1 MTNDPLW
8 KRIIAQ
14 KRQIRDQLLAPYLVD
29 DVDSRLPRVDRVD
42 ERSRL
47 DQEPKIQTITDID
60 SIALL
65 LERLRKGEF
74 TAEVVVHAY
83 IKR

>member
-1 MTNDPLW
+1 MTNEPLW

-29 DVDSRLPRVDRVD
+29 DVDSRLPRVDRMD

-47 DQEPKIQTITDID
+47 DQEPEIQTITDID
-60 SIALL
+60 NIAVLL
-65 LERLRKGEF
+65 DRLRKGEF
-74 TAEVVVHAY
+74 TAEVVVKAY